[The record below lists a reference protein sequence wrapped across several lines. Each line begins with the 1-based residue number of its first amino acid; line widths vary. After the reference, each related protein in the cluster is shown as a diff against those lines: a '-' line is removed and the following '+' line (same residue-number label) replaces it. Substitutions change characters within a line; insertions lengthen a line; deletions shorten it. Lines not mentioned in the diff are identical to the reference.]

1 MVRKKPKKNQQTHF
15 PGDPRYGVQERVIR
29 QDVGALI
36 HGRMLNTRLL
46 NCLIQR
52 AAPPPPAAKSSD
64 KVLLGSLAVRSYMA
78 ANNALFEDTTG
89 GTSTYKEKKIAT
101 IRSRLEHVFDL
112 HNDCVN
118 RLIVPVVEDVHFF
131 VFVVDF
137 NQACPDFF
145 INVHF
150 YDSLRRSTRASA
162 NLPSDSSEIV
172 AEVNDFLC
180 NFVLHRPEHNHLQRA
195 HYEVLEKLKY
205 QECPQ
210 QLNGIDCG
218 LFCVGVVLHILDGK
232 TIDRDAFSKEH
243 VTELR
248 FKLGN
253 HFMGC
258 QHNRSNEPNHEPT
271 SKVVR
276 DCFPS
281 LRGTTIVSEYGVED
295 VTPLHIPAD
304 VDTTATRA
312 SIPKYNDG
320 DDNDN
325 NSCKSL
331 PATVTKTKIVDS
343 TSSTST
349 GVCDTLF
356 QEILNER
363 KIDSF
368 VALED
373 VDPFIE
379 EYEEKSGNQLSI
391 KRGERNSFRLY
402 VCKEHIDCTF
412 QIFVGRQRGDG
423 MYLVK
428 RVISE
433 HSSVRRQPRALDGR
447 RHKKRRANKLD
458 EMIVKVRNMKKER
471 PTPADVIKTAATQ
484 SGEVV
489 PYIAA
494 WRALQRESGAQS
506 QVERKKI
513 VCGRQA
519 GRPKENR
526 ICHRSEGIRPED
538 SKIKCGR
545 CGQKGHNKR
554 TCKNEEVNLS
564 L

>member
-89 GTSTYKEKKIAT
+89 GTSTYKEKKIAK

-412 QIFVGRQRGDG
+412 QIFVGRRRGDG

-471 PTPADVIKTAATQ
+471 PTPADVIKTARLGVQKRIEFVTEASALDQKIPKSNVDDVVRRATTK
-484 SGEVV
+484 E
-489 PYIAA
+489 
-494 WRALQRESGAQS
+494 RART
-506 QVERKKI
+506 RK
-513 VCGRQA
+513 
-519 GRPKENR
+519 
-526 ICHRSEGIRPED
+526 
-538 SKIKCGR
+538 
-545 CGQKGHNKR
+545 
-554 TCKNEEVNLS
+554 
-564 L
+564 

>member
-52 AAPPPPAAKSSD
+52 AAPPPAAKSSD

-89 GTSTYKEKKIAT
+89 GTST
-101 IRSRLEHVFDL
+101 
-112 HNDCVN
+112 
-118 RLIVPVVEDVHFF
+118 LIVPVVEDVHFF

-253 HFMGC
+253 HFMGS

-325 NSCKSL
+325 NSCKFIDVDSIHTDASTDVQKSTSVASL

-412 QIFVGRQRGDG
+412 QIFVGRRRGDG

-494 WRALQRESGAQS
+494 WRALQRKSGAQS

-526 ICHRSEGIRPED
+526 IRHRSECIRPED
-538 SKIKCGR
+538 SKIKCGQ

-554 TCKNEEVNLS
+554 TCKNEEVNLY

>member
-1 MVRKKPKKNQQTHF
+1 
-15 PGDPRYGVQERVIR
+15 
-29 QDVGALI
+29 
-36 HGRMLNTRLL
+36 
-46 NCLIQR
+46 
-52 AAPPPPAAKSSD
+52 
-64 KVLLGSLAVRSYMA
+64 MA

-89 GTSTYKEKKIAT
+89 GTSTYKEKKIAK

-253 HFMGC
+253 HFMGS

-295 VTPLHIPAD
+295 VTRC
-304 VDTTATRA
+304 T
-312 SIPKYNDG
+312 
-320 DDNDN
+320 
-325 NSCKSL
+325 SL
-331 PATVTKTKIVDS
+331 PMWIQLPRVHRFRNITTVMTMTTTVVNLLMLIPFIRMPALMS
-343 TSSTST
+343 
-349 GVCDTLF
+349 
-356 QEILNER
+356 
-363 KIDSF
+363 KIDICGISSGNSYKD
-368 VALED
+368 ED
-373 VDPFIE
+373 CGFHVLHFNRCGPFIE
-379 EYEEKSGNQLSI
+379 EYEEKSNQLSI
-391 KRGERNSFRLY
+391 KRGERTFRLY

-412 QIFVGRQRGDG
+412 QIFVGRRRGDG

-526 ICHRSEGIRPED
+526 IRHRSECIRPED
-538 SKIKCGR
+538 SKIKCGQ

-554 TCKNEEVNLS
+554 TCKNEEVNLY

>member
-52 AAPPPPAAKSSD
+52 AAPPPAAKSSD

-89 GTSTYKEKKIAT
+89 GTSTYKEKKIAK

-253 HFMGC
+253 HFMGS

-312 SIPKYNDG
+312 SIRNIT
-320 DDNDN
+320 
-325 NSCKSL
+325 
-331 PATVTKTKIVDS
+331 TVMTMTTTV
-343 TSSTST
+343 
-349 GVCDTLF
+349 
-356 QEILNER
+356 EILNER

-412 QIFVGRQRGDG
+412 QIFVGRRRGDG

-526 ICHRSEGIRPED
+526 IRHRSECIRPED
-538 SKIKCGR
+538 SKIKCGQ

-554 TCKNEEVNLS
+554 TCKNEEVNLY